1 MNPEEQQVQ
10 HQVITAIDAELPMQA
25 SFHLF
30 RIKLAAYIS
39 GLINDDFE
47 KLVRL
52 LYRLDVSEKKLKT
65 LLTTEVNTDT
75 GNIIADL
82 IIERQVQK
90 IQTRKQFSQ
99 PDEAIPDE
107 DKW

>member
-10 HQVITAIDAELPMQA
+10 HQIITAIDAELPMQV

-39 GLINDDFE
+39 ELINDDFE

-65 LLTTEVNTDT
+65 LLTTEVNADT

-82 IIERQVQK
+82 IIERQLQK

-99 PDEAIPDE
+99 PDEVIPDE
-107 DKW
+107 DEW